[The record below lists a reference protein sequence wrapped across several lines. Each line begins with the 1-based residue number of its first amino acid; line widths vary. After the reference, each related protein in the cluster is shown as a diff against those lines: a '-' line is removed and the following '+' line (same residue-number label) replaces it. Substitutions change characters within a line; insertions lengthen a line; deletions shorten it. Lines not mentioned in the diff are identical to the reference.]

1 MEVKGAI
8 RKRKG
13 LPVLLHATGWLV
25 LFILPQFL
33 IAGGLFRDSRTTTVI
48 LFNTFVF
55 FILFYVNYLWLVP
68 RLAEKG
74 KWFSFIILAAS
85 LIVLMGLASGKFYE
99 KLFTP
104 PPEVIERMRQEYQRQ
119 LPGVDQQHAGAIQ
132 QQQGGDQQQPRS
144 DDQRRSHGDAQ
155 RQTRGDDRGRRR
167 GGGMALYNF
176 FITSFLVSGFA
187 VGLRY
192 AESALKKEEEIKELE
207 REKLNS
213 ELALLRN
220 QVSPHF
226 FFNTLNNIYSLIEIN
241 QKDAQD
247 AVLSL
252 SKMMRYMLYES
263 EQGNTKLSHEIEFM
277 KGYIDLMK
285 LRMSDR
291 VKLTVDFP
299 ERYEDID
306 IPSLLFIPFIE
317 NAFKHGVTN
326 KASSIIEISLLVI
339 GRRIDFR
346 SRNSFI
352 PAGPDAP
359 LAASGI
365 GLDNVRKRLA
375 LLYPGR
381 HDLRIDKSESF
392 FTVELTV
399 ET

>member
-1 MEVKGAI
+1 MTIKGTI

-13 LPVLLHATGWLV
+13 LPLLLHATGWII

-33 IAGGLFRDSRTTTVI
+33 IAGGLFRDTRTTTVI

-74 KWFSFIILAAS
+74 RWFSFIILAAS
-85 LIVLMGLASGKFYE
+85 LIVIMGLASGRFYE
-99 KLFTP
+99 RLFTP
-104 PPEVIERMRQEYQRQ
+104 PPEVIERMREEEQRM
-119 LPGVDQQHAGAIQ
+119 PH
-132 QQQGGDQQQPRS
+132 S
-144 DDQRRSHGDAQ
+144 
-155 RQTRGDDRGRRR
+155 DDRGRRR
-167 GGGMALYNF
+167 GEGMALYNF

-192 AESALKKEEEIKELE
+192 AESALRKEEEIKELE

-213 ELALLRN
+213 ELALLKN

-241 QKDAQD
+241 QKDAQE

-291 VKLTVDFP
+291 VKLTVSW
-299 ERYEDID
+299 
-306 IPSLLFIPFIE
+306 PSEYDDLDLPPLLFIPFIE
-317 NAFKHGVTN
+317 NAFKHGV
-326 KASSIIEISLLVI
+326 SYQ
-339 GRRIDFR
+339 D
-346 SRNSFI
+346 NSFI
-352 PAGPDAP
+352 EIYMSQEKDLISFVARNSVSAPQGGGPQTV
-359 LAASGI
+359 SGI
-365 GLDNVRKRLA
+365 GLENVRKRLS

-381 HDLRIDKSESF
+381 HELTIDEQDSVF
-392 FTVELTV
+392 CVELKIRT
-399 ET
+399 

>member
-1 MEVKGAI
+1 MSNKGTI

-13 LPVLLHATGWLV
+13 LPLLLHATGWLI

-33 IAGGLFRDSRTTTVI
+33 IAGGLFKDSRTTTVI

-55 FILFYVNYLWLVP
+55 FVLFYVNYLWLVP

-74 KWFSFIILAAS
+74 RWFSFIILAAS
-85 LIVLMGLASGKFYE
+85 LIVIMGLASGEFYE
-99 KLFTP
+99 RLFTP
-104 PPEVIERMRQEYQRQ
+104 PPEVIERMREEEQRT
-119 LPGVDQQHAGAIQ
+119 PH
-132 QQQGGDQQQPRS
+132 S
-144 DDQRRSHGDAQ
+144 
-155 RQTRGDDRGRRR
+155 DDRGRRR
-167 GGGMALYNF
+167 GEGMALYNF

-192 AESALKKEEEIKELE
+192 AESALRKEEEIKELE

-213 ELALLRN
+213 ELALLKN

-252 SKMMRYMLYES
+252 AKMMRYMLYES

-291 VKLTVDFP
+291 VSLTVSW
-299 ERYEDID
+299 
-306 IPSLLFIPFIE
+306 PSEYDDLDLPPLLFIPFIE
-317 NAFKHGVTN
+317 NAFKHGV
-326 KASSIIEISLLVI
+326 SYQ
-339 GRRIDFR
+339 D
-346 SRNSFI
+346 NSFI
-352 PAGPDAP
+352 EVSMSQEKDLISFVARNSVSAANTGGPQAV
-359 LAASGI
+359 SGI
-365 GLDNVRKRLA
+365 GLENVRKRLA

-381 HDLRIDKSESF
+381 HELKIDEQESVF
-392 FTVELTV
+392 SVELTIK
-399 ET
+399 TQPPGR